1 MKRYLLFCA
10 LFVAFSASAQTIGFG
25 VHGNMINS
33 KINAKVKEIA
43 GITPTTGTMQVA
55 LDQVYGLGLGG
66 GVHVDLGLGIIS
78 LRVSGDYITLSPDK
92 DLFKQYVQ
100 GVIPGLPVSFVDG
113 GKVDMISGS
122 VNAKLVVLP
131 LPVVHIYATGGAGL
145 SNVKATDVILS
156 LGGVNLKPVSILQTQ
171 TVGTFNVG
179 AGCDLQFGKI
189 AVFAELKINW
199 LMLGNGTSTVEVSTS
214 TMIPIVT
221 AGITF

>member
-1 MKRYLLFCA
+1 MKRYLLFCL

-43 GITPTTGTMQVA
+43 GITPTNGVMQVA
-55 LDQVYGLGLGG
+55 LDEVYGLGYGG
-66 GVHVDLGLGIIS
+66 GVHLDLGLGIIS

-92 DLFKQYVQ
+92 DKFKQYVQ

-113 GKVDMISGS
+113 GKVDMISGN

-131 LPVVHIYATGGAGL
+131 IPVVKPYVTGGAGVA
-145 SNVKATDVILS
+145 NVKATDVTLS
-156 LGGVNLKPVSILQTQ
+156 LGGVNLKPVAILKTQ
-171 TVGTFNVG
+171 TVGTFNAG

-199 LMLGNGTSTVEVSTS
+199 LMLEEGTS